1 MTNQTSQ
8 DLPATNA
15 PIEQA
20 PLVVGSSPAPGVLLI
35 TLNRPNKLNALSPAL
50 LGELKALLEAA
61 QADPSIQC
69 AILTGTGKAFC
80 AGADINDMID
90 RGLDAYLD
98 PQKLAGLDAVES
110 FSKPLIAAANGY
122 VLGGGL
128 ELAML
133 CDFVIASETAVF
145 GQPEINIA
153 AFPGD
158 GGTQR
163 LPRLIGKSLAMKMI
177 LTGEMIDARQAERVG
192 LVQEVTSPADLLP
205 RATEIA
211 KLIATKS
218 PCALRLAKQSVQQV
232 YQTPLREGLKFE
244 QDATR
249 QVFATEDRAEGLRAY
264 TEKRAPRYKGR

>member
-1 MTNQTSQ
+1 M
-8 DLPATNA
+8 
-15 PIEQA
+15 PI
-20 PLVVGSSPAPGVLLI
+20 
-35 TLNRPNKLNALSPAL
+35 
-50 LGELKALLEAA
+50 
-61 QADPSIQC
+61 
-69 AILTGTGKAFC
+69 
-80 AGADINDMID
+80 
-90 RGLDAYLD
+90 LD

-110 FSKPLIAAANGY
+110 FSKPLIAAVNGY

-133 CDFVIASETAVF
+133 CDFVIASEAAVF

-177 LTGEMIDARQAERVG
+177 LTGEIDRRAPSRTSRPGSGGDLARRSATAR
-192 LVQEVTSPADLLP
+192 D
-205 RATEIA
+205 RACA
-211 KLIATKS
+211 RIATKS
-218 PCALRLAKQSVQQV
+218 PCALRLAKQAVQQV
-232 YQTPLREGLKFE
+232 YEVPLSAGLKFE

-264 TEKRAPRYKGR
+264 TEKRAPRYGSLKQRPGVHPYQLTIDIVVPPGHRSDFVGGVRSESHQAPGACCQRIPPRRPAGTPFGKDE